1 MYLFHAPL
9 IHFFR
14 AIAFLIGGEGLATP
28 SWRVAAIVLLG
39 TMASVLALAWVTEAR
54 KGEVRALLAAA
65 MDARPP
71 RLGGARRPK
80 PS

>member
-1 MYLFHAPL
+1 MSIRDREIDAGG
-9 IHFFR
+9 

-39 TMASVLALAWVTEAR
+39 TMASVLALGWVTEAR